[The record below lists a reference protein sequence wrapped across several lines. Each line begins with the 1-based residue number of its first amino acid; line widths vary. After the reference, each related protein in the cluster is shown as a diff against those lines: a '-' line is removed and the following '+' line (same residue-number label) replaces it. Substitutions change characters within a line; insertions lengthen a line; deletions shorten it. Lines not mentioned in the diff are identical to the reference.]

1 MRLWPRR
8 ARCWQVAHRH
18 GHGINEGYPLCLT
31 ASAIPIASQARPRPQ
46 AFTPRMAIVDLAV
59 PLPGRS
65 KGILHSVIASRETR
79 RYSPVC
85 PVLAGPPLSPS
96 QHHARIR
103 IGNTFWDPQLG
114 GDSVCYP
121 RNQVRINSEFRLV
134 AVKAFVART
143 RVIPN
148 GRWLPR
154 YRGQGK
160 TARRRRAT
168 FRLHTGPSGH

>member
-31 ASAIPIASQARPRPQ
+31 ALAIPIASQARPDRRHSHHVWRSLTLPSRYRDG
-46 AFTPRMAIVDLAV
+46 ARGSSTASSPHAKPVVTPRYVRSSRHYRHHGTM
-59 PLPGRS
+59 PGYASGAPFGVCSWVETAYATR
-65 KGILHSVIASRETR
+65 GI
-79 RYSPVC
+79 
-85 PVLAGPPLSPS
+85 
-96 QHHARIR
+96 
-103 IGNTFWDPQLG
+103 
-114 GDSVCYP
+114 
-121 RNQVRINSEFRLV
+121 QVRINSEFRLV

-160 TARRRRAT
+160 PARRRRAMS
-168 FRLHTGPSGH
+168 LLYTGPSGH